1 MSSMSL
7 ERLGG
12 LALIVGPVLAFVMFL
27 LQPGGIL
34 IDTAAPSDPIAT
46 INALADNRG
55 LANVTVTLVC
65 VGLVLMLF
73 GLYALQSTL
82 RGSGAADAFSRAGL
96 AFIAI
101 GLLTWFIAQGI
112 ALAIAIGLENETVN
126 FLTPLVVARVAL
138 TIIGG
143 MAVSLGFFIFAL
155 ALPST
160 GEPEQVRQ
168 PRGGSVVTFLAGVLL
183 LGRHRRRRP
192 RPGSRTR
199 AVPVRH
205 LGRLA
210 RVPGHPPDE
219 GGSLVRRL
227 AGSADD
233 GPHHVQR
240 PLPGSQ
246 PRQLGRP
253 GSRSPGVLRV
263 PSR

>member
-1 MSSMSL
+1 MSSMSV

-34 IDTAAPSDPIAT
+34 IDTAAPSDPIAA
-46 INALADNRG
+46 INALSDNRG

-65 VGLVLMLF
+65 VGLVIMLF

-101 GLLTWFIAQGI
+101 GLLTWFIAQAI

-126 FLTPLVVARVAL
+126 FLTPLVAARLAL

-143 MAVSLGFFIFAL
+143 VAVSLGFFIFAL

-160 GEPEQVRQ
+160 GSPSKFVNHAVAALSLFSLASFYWAATA
-168 PRGGSVVTFLAGVLL
+168 GSDLDQGLA
-183 LGRHRRRRP
+183 
-192 RPGSRTR
+192 
-199 AVPVRH
+199 
-205 LGRLA
+205 LA
-210 RVPGHPPDE
+210 RSLYVIWVVWLVYRGVRLMKE
-219 GGSLVRRL
+219 GAPS
-227 AGSADD
+227 AG
-233 GPHHVQR
+233 
-240 PLPGSQ
+240 
-246 PRQLGRP
+246 
-253 GSRSPGVLRV
+253 
-263 PSR
+263 